1 MSHDPLFVVTS
12 VIYAVVGSIMTTLL
26 FGRSLSRKG
35 TARAMWAV
43 LAGIIGGSTI
53 WTSHFI
59 SLLGLEAADER
70 FFFLFISLGALLIS
84 ILLSAAGFVVA
95 AASGRSRLVEVGG
108 AILGVAFAA
117 NHVISIFA
125 LNVAGVRSF
134 DHATLAVA
142 VGLSVL
148 CGVLMT
154 NSQVRYRP
162 RHGKYYGKF
171 FAAVAMSAGI
181 LSVHYIGIGGLLI
194 SEGTPTWMADIG
206 IPDRYLFAMVVFFGS
221 MTLAIGGVVSMID
234 HQSRLD
240 RVKAL
245 EFLAFHDPLTD
256 LPNRAFLE
264 DKLRSLNGTTT
275 RIALVSFDLNR
286 FKAINDVHG
295 YQAGD
300 HVLKTVSDR
309 LKTVLGPDE
318 LLCRIGSD
326 EFVGLKDNLRSRD
339 EATEFAIRIREAV
352 VGDLEWEGY
361 RLSVGSS
368 LGVAC
373 IPEDGTSPDDLLI
386 KADLAMYRS
395 KRGGSGCPAFYDVGL
410 DEPNRAK
417 SLISIEM
424 RHAIE
429 DNQFELC
436 YQRQNRIADGRL
448 MGYEVLLR
456 WNHPERGY
464 ISPDVFIPIAER
476 EGYINEIGE
485 WVIRRACKESAAW
498 TNPMKIAVNV
508 AARQLVG
515 DALPGIVR
523 SALEDSG
530 LHASR
535 LELEITESGII
546 SDYEHALSIV
556 GELKEIGVSIAMDDF
571 GTGYSSLSTLQSFP
585 FDKIKID
592 KAFVRDITHNP
603 QSAEIVRS
611 TVILGRN
618 LSIEVLAEGVETKEQ
633 LEFLRSI
640 GCGQVQGFYFGKPI
654 PSENFAS
661 TEIPANV
668 VSFTLSGISAEQN
681 ASSAQEA

>member
-26 FGRSLSRKG
+26 FGRALARKG
-35 TARAMWAV
+35 TARTMWAV

-59 SLLGLEAADER
+59 SLLGLETTDDQ

-84 ILLSAAGFVVA
+84 ILLSSTGFVIA
-95 AASGRSRLVEVGG
+95 AASPTNRLVEAGG
-108 AILGVAFAA
+108 AILGIAFAA

-134 DHATLAVA
+134 DSATLALA
-142 VGLSVL
+142 VGLSIL
-148 CGVLMT
+148 CGGMMT
-154 NSQVRYRP
+154 NSQVRHRA
-162 RHGKYYGKF
+162 HYGKSY
-171 FAAVAMSAGI
+171 AALAMAIGI
-181 LSVHYIGIGGLLI
+181 LSVHYIGTNGLTI
-194 SEGTPTWMADIG
+194 SEGVPTWQSDIG

-245 EFLAFHDPLTD
+245 EFLAFHDPLTG

-264 DKLRSLNGTTT
+264 DKLRSMNGTTT

-286 FKAINDVHG
+286 FKNINDVHG

-300 HVLKTVSDR
+300 HVLKTVSER
-309 LKTVLGPDE
+309 LKAVLGPGE

-326 EFVGLKDNLRSRD
+326 EFVGLKDSLRSRD

-373 IPEDGTSPDDLLI
+373 IPEDGTSPEDLLI

-395 KRGGSGCPAFYDVGL
+395 KRGGSGCPAFYDVSL

-436 YQRQNRIADGRL
+436 YQRQNRITDGRL

-456 WNHPERGY
+456 WNHPDRGY

-485 WVIRRACKESAAW
+485 WVLRRACMEAAAW

-523 SALEDSG
+523 SALETSG
-530 LHASR
+530 LQASR

-546 SDYEHALSIV
+546 SDYDHALSIV
-556 GELKEIGVSIAMDDF
+556 GELKATGVSIAMDDF

-592 KAFVRDITHNP
+592 KAFVRDIIHNP

-611 TVILGRN
+611 TVLLGRN
-618 LSIEVLAEGVETKEQ
+618 LNIDVLAEGVETKEQ

-661 TEIPANV
+661 AEAPANV
-668 VSFTLSGISAEQN
+668 VSFPL
-681 ASSAQEA
+681 

>member
-35 TARAMWAV
+35 TARTMWAV

-59 SLLGLEAADER
+59 SLLGLETTDDQ

-84 ILLSAAGFVVA
+84 ILLSSAGFVIA
-95 AASGRSRLVEVGG
+95 AASSTSRLVEAGG
-108 AILGVAFAA
+108 AILGIAFAA

-134 DHATLAVA
+134 DPATLALA
-142 VGLSVL
+142 VGLSIL
-148 CGVLMT
+148 CGGMMT
-154 NSQVRYRP
+154 NSQVRHRA
-162 RHGKYYGKF
+162 HYGKSY
-171 FAAVAMSAGI
+171 AALAMAIGI
-181 LSVHYIGIGGLLI
+181 LSVHYIGTNGLTI
-194 SEGTPTWMADIG
+194 SEGVPTWQSDIG

-245 EFLAFHDPLTD
+245 EFLAFHDPLTG

-264 DKLRSLNGTTT
+264 DTLGSMNGTTT

-286 FKAINDVHG
+286 FKNINDVHG

-300 HVLKTVSDR
+300 HVLKTVSER
-309 LKTVLGPDE
+309 LKAVLGPSE

-326 EFVGLKDNLRSRD
+326 EFVGLKYNLRSRD

-373 IPEDGTSPDDLLI
+373 IPEDGTSPEDLLI

-395 KRGGSGCPAFYDVGL
+395 KRGGSGCPAFYDVSL

-436 YQRQNRIADGRL
+436 YQRQNRITDGRL

-456 WNHPERGY
+456 WNHPDRGY

-485 WVIRRACKESAAW
+485 WVLRRACMEAAAW

-515 DALPGIVR
+515 DALPDIVR
-523 SALEDSG
+523 SALETSG
-530 LHASR
+530 LQASR

-546 SDYEHALSIV
+546 SDYDHAVSIV
-556 GELKEIGVSIAMDDF
+556 GELKAIGVSIAMDDF

-592 KAFVRDITHNP
+592 KAFVRDIIHNP

-611 TVILGRN
+611 TVLLGRN
-618 LSIEVLAEGVETKEQ
+618 LNIDVLAEGVETKEQ

-661 TEIPANV
+661 AEAPANV
-668 VSFTLSGISAEQN
+668 VSFPL
-681 ASSAQEA
+681 

>member
-26 FGRSLSRKG
+26 FARALARKG
-35 TARAMWAV
+35 TARTMWAV

-59 SLLGLEAADER
+59 SLLGLEATDEQ
-70 FFFLFISLGALLIS
+70 FFFLFVSLGALLIS
-84 ILLSAAGFVVA
+84 ILLSSAGFVIA
-95 AASGRSRLVEVGG
+95 AANTKSRLVEAGG
-108 AILGVAFAA
+108 AILGIAFAA

-125 LNVAGVRSF
+125 LNGAGVHSF
-134 DHATLAVA
+134 DPATLGLA

-148 CGVLMT
+148 CGGMMT
-154 NSQVRYRP
+154 NSQVRHRA
-162 RHGKYYGKF
+162 HYGKSY
-171 FAAVAMSAGI
+171 AALAMAIGI
-181 LSVHYIGIGGLLI
+181 LSVHYIGTNGLLI
-194 SEGTPTWMADIG
+194 SEGTPTWMSDIG

-245 EFLAFHDPLTD
+245 EFLAFHDRLTG

-264 DKLRSLNGTTT
+264 DRLRSMTGAST

-286 FKAINDVHG
+286 FKNINDVHG

-300 HVLKTVSDR
+300 HVLKTVSER

-326 EFVGLKDNLRSRD
+326 EFVGLKDNLRSRED
-339 EATEFAIRIREAV
+339 ATEFALRIREAV

-361 RLSVGSS
+361 KLSVGSS

-373 IPEDGTSPDDLLI
+373 IPEDGTAPDDLLI

-395 KRGGSGCPAFYDVGL
+395 KRGGSGCPAFYDVAL

-417 SLISIEM
+417 SLISIDM
-424 RHAIE
+424 RQAIE

-436 YQRQNRIADGRL
+436 YQRQNRITDGRL

-456 WNHPERGY
+456 WNHPDRGY

-476 EGYINEIGE
+476 EGYISEIGE
-485 WVIRRACKESAAW
+485 WVLRRACMEAAAW
-498 TNPMKIAVNV
+498 TTNPMKIAVNV

-523 SALEDSG
+523 SALENSG
-530 LHASR
+530 MQASR

-546 SDYEHALSIV
+546 SDYDHALSIV
-556 GELKEIGVSIAMDDF
+556 GELKAIGVSIAMDDF

-592 KAFVRDITHNP
+592 KSFVRDITQNP
-603 QSAEIVRS
+603 QSAEIVKS

-618 LSIEVLAEGVETKEQ
+618 LNIDVLAEGVETKEQ

-654 PSENFAS
+654 PSEYFA
-661 TEIPANV
+661 TAQAPANV
-668 VSFTLSGISAEQN
+668 VSFPL
-681 ASSAQEA
+681 

>member
-35 TARAMWAV
+35 MARTMWAV
-43 LAGIIGGSTI
+43 LAGIIGGATI

-59 SLLGLEAADER
+59 SLLGLETGDEQ

-84 ILLSAAGFVVA
+84 ILLSSLGFII
-95 AASGRSRLVEVGG
+95 AASGGGNRSVEVGG
-108 AILGVAFAA
+108 AILGIAFAA
-117 NHVISIFA
+117 NHVIGIFA
-125 LNVAGVRSF
+125 LNVAVVRSF
-134 DHATLAVA
+134 NPATLALA
-142 VGLSVL
+142 AGLSVV
-148 CGVLMT
+148 CGGLVT
-154 NSQVRYRP
+154 NSQVRYRA
-162 RHGKYYGKF
+162 HYGKF
-171 FAAVAMSAGI
+171 YAAVAMSVGI
-181 LSVHYIGIGGLLI
+181 LSVHYVGIGGLLI
-194 SEGTPTWMADIG
+194 SDGTPAWMSDIG
-206 IPDRYLFAMVVFFGS
+206 IPDRYLFAMVVFFGT

-234 HQSRLD
+234 RQSRLD
-240 RVKAL
+240 RVNAL

-264 DKLRSLNGTTT
+264 DRLRSMNGSSTKM
-275 RIALVSFDLNR
+275 ALVSFDLNR
-286 FKAINDVHG
+286 FKNINDVHG

-300 HVLKTVSDR
+300 HVLKTVSER
-309 LKTVLGPDE
+309 LKAVLGPDE

-326 EFVGLKDNLRSRD
+326 EFVGLKDNLRSRED
-339 EATEFAIRIREAV
+339 ATEFAVRIREAV
-352 VGDLEWEGY
+352 VGEVEWEGY

-373 IPEDGTSPDDLLI
+373 VPEDGIAPDDLLI

-395 KRGGSGCPAFYDVGL
+395 KRGGSGSPAFYNVAL

-424 RHAIE
+424 RYAIE
-429 DNQFELC
+429 DGQFELC
-436 YQRQNRIADGRL
+436 YQRQNRLIDSRL
-448 MGYEVLLR
+448 TGYEVLLR
-456 WNHPERGY
+456 WHHPERGY
-464 ISPDVFIPIAER
+464 IGPDVFIPIAER

-485 WVIRRACKESAAW
+485 WVLRRACMEAAAW

-515 DALPGIVR
+515 EALPRIVR
-523 SALEDSG
+523 GALENSG
-530 LHASR
+530 LPASR
-535 LELEITESGII
+535 LEIEITESGII
-546 SDYEHALSIV
+546 SDYDHALRIV
-556 GELKEIGVSIAMDDF
+556 GELKALGVSIAMDDF

-611 TVILGRN
+611 TVLLGRN
-618 LSIEVLAEGVETKEQ
+618 LNIDVLAEGVETREQ
-633 LEFLRSI
+633 LEFLRSV
-640 GCGQVQGFYFGKPI
+640 GCGQAQGFYFGKPI
-654 PSENFAS
+654 PSENFES
-661 TEIPANV
+661 DGIPENV
-668 VSFTLSGISAEQN
+668 VSFPTSGITAEPSG
-681 ASSAQEA
+681 SSAQEA